1 MKIRKTYKVIEDSS
15 WYIVTPDNEKS
26 NTEHYTF
33 STKEMADDFCKQK
46 NSEYYISD
54 YADEEIQEFLNSI
67 DWSGLLKELKSKLNV
82 NIVFEQMAMNNWKD
96 FGNVCFYIRFCKE
109 LCESNKTLD
118 MLFKSCFL
126 KGKSDD
132 CVHVDRKTGD
142 LFFRI
147 HLLFEAETFD
157 LETIIIP
164 FLVAT
169 YSNTTKKWKF
179 EYVKDIFKS

>member
-1 MKIRKTYKVIEDSS
+1 MKNRKAYRVIENSS
-15 WYIVTPDNEKS
+15 WYIVAPDNEEN

-67 DWSGLLKELKSKLNV
+67 DWSDLLKELKRKLNV
-82 NIVFEQMAMNNWKD
+82 NIVPEQMSTARWND
-96 FGNVCFYIRFCKE
+96 YGNVNFFIRFYKE
-109 LCESNKTLD
+109 LCETNETLNIF
-118 MLFKSCFL
+118 FKSCFL

-142 LFFRI
+142 LFLRI

-164 FLVAT
+164 FLVAA

-179 EYVKDIFKS
+179 EYVKDIFKR